1 VIEARRCQQWGE
13 NMNVSRR
20 LFALGGALVAT
31 AAAVR
36 SVFAADAGPMST
48 KRYRVVIQVSNP
60 EPRTWA
66 QALNY
71 TENLQE
77 LYGKDNVELELVALG
92 LGLGVLKLDSPMA
105 ERVADSSKRGVNVLA
120 CEVTM
125 RRQKLTRDDMLS
137 GIGYVPAGLGQIIE
151 RQRQGW
157 NYISG

>member
-1 VIEARRCQQWGE
+1 
-13 NMNVSRR
+13 MNVSRR
-20 LFALGGALVAT
+20 LFALGGAVIA
-31 AAAVR
+31 AGAAVR
-36 SVFAADAGPMST
+36 SALAAESGPMNT
-48 KRYRVVIQVSNP
+48 KKHRVVIQVSNP

-71 TENLQE
+71 TENLQQ
-77 LYGKDNVELELVALG
+77 LWGKDNIDLEVVALG

-105 ERVADSSKRGVNVLA
+105 DRVAETRSRGVAVYA

-125 RRQKLTRDDMLS
+125 RRQKLTKDDMLG

>member
-1 VIEARRCQQWGE
+1 
-13 NMNVSRR
+13 MNVSRR
-20 LFALGGALVAT
+20 LFALGGAVIA
-31 AAAVR
+31 AGAAVR
-36 SVFAADAGPMST
+36 SALAAESGPMNT
-48 KRYRVVIQVSNP
+48 KKHRVVIQVSNP

-71 TENLQE
+71 TENLQQ
-77 LYGKDNVELELVALG
+77 LWGKDNVELEVVALG

-105 ERVADSSKRGVNVLA
+105 DRVSETRSRGVNVLA

-125 RRQKLTRDDMLS
+125 RRQKLTKDDMLA
-137 GIGYVPAGLGQIIE
+137 GIGYVPAGLGQIID